1 MRTSRNAQRNLWD
14 EFMRAGNKT
23 VLSNA
28 NFRKILIL
36 DFQTAERD
44 EQVSRRNQRLAN
56 LIYKMF

>member
-14 EFMRAGNKT
+14 EFMRAGNKN
-23 VLSNA
+23 VLSTA

-44 EQVSRRNQRLAN
+44 EQISRRNQRLAN